1 MSLPLPSSLL
11 ELISVHFRHN
21 TLSNR
26 SLLVRGSHAPCR
38 RVWCN
43 DVLRRHAH
51 ALALKPA
58 PDTREMRARLPTSL
72 PHHPLFDKMFPDDEY
87 GLIGTPVLNSQTAGC
102 VRHPMVSAWGPAMLD
117 FGFVFFLLLSS
128 LASNL
133 ATRQRRHSGA

>member
-43 DVLRRHAH
+43 DILRRHAH
-51 ALALKPA
+51 ALALKPTPA
-58 PDTREMRARLPTSL
+58 TREMQNERYGLERSEHRRCAVVFCFQELTYDETNSNLPEVRPAWLPKEVDTSL
-72 PHHPLFDKMFPDDEY
+72 KSPSELLREQVENLISRPLSEVC
-87 GLIGTPVLNSQTAGC
+87 LV
-102 VRHPMVSAWGPAMLD
+102 
-117 FGFVFFLLLSS
+117 
-128 LASNL
+128 
-133 ATRQRRHSGA
+133 